1 MSPHGSALKALF
13 KGPLRKAAQKALRNL
28 YWVPLLRFLEA
39 PKITSGR
46 VLGFVQSCRSPR
58 EDALRCLSEE
68 PVIGL

>member
-1 MSPHGSALKALF
+1 MSTHGSAFKVLS
-13 KGPLRKAAQKALRNL
+13 KGPLRTSAQKALRYL

-46 VLGFVQSCRSPR
+46 VLGFLQSRRSPK
-58 EDALRCLSEE
+58 EDALRCLFEE